1 MTVVTGSL
9 KEFVGQTS
17 ASIVLLTFLVLSEYT
32 KRWHTQQQSRG
43 ILRSARNCSTV
54 LWRNLL
60 SARLKLLWNVHI
72 IRLVCPSYWGMID
85 HAT

>member
-32 KRWHTQQQSRG
+32 KRG
-43 ILRSARNCSTV
+43 IHSS
-54 LWRNLL
+54 
-60 SARLKLLWNVHI
+60 SQEEF
-72 IRLVCPSYWGMID
+72 
-85 HAT
+85 

>member
-17 ASIVLLTFLVLSEYT
+17 ASIVLLTLVLSEYT

-54 LWRNLL
+54 LWRNLR
-60 SARLKLLWNVHI
+60 SARFMLPVFNSLLLTPCSDTLTPV
-72 IRLVCPSYWGMID
+72 L
-85 HAT
+85 

>member
-32 KRWHTQQQSRG
+32 KRWHIHSSSQEEF
-43 ILRSARNCSTV
+43 
-54 LWRNLL
+54 
-60 SARLKLLWNVHI
+60 
-72 IRLVCPSYWGMID
+72 
-85 HAT
+85 